1 MATESQRILRR
12 LAAFVLAAS
21 CAAVLAATATAS
33 PDPGT
38 YAATISG
45 ATPALLNGSWKMTF
59 GGGSYRI
66 TRNGKEAIGGF
77 TAIHGAKITF
87 EDYFGPYACRGAQ
100 QNGTY
105 RWAIAGKKLTF
116 AVVKDSCA
124 GRKTVLLRS
133 FKKLS

>member
-1 MATESQRILRR
+1 LKRLTSILLAVSFAAVVAT
-12 LAAFVLAAS
+12 AAS
-21 CAAVLAATATAS
+21 AS

-38 YAATISG
+38 YAATITG
-45 ATPALLNGSWKMTF
+45 ATPALLNGNWRMTF

-77 TAIHGAKITF
+77 TSIRGARITL
-87 EDYFGPYACRGAQ
+87 EDWFGPYACRGAQ
-100 QNGTY
+100 QKGTY
-105 RWAIAGKKLTF
+105 RWAISGRKLTF

-124 GRKTVLLRS
+124 GRRTVLVRA